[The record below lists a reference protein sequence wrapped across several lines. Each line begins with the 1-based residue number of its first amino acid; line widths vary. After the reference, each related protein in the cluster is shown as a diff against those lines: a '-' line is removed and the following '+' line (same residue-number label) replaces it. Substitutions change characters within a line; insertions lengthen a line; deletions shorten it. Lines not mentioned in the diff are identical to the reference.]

1 LSSFV
6 GGNTTTPSGP
16 FVPLCVL
23 DRKRKAKEQPH
34 PPTNTRNRQNR
45 PRKLDMST
53 TTTTYE
59 TRTYSS
65 DGNAA
70 SAAYKADDWLA
81 RKRWMGLSSCT
92 WILIAAVALILILVI
107 IGIVGA
113 LNNRRY

>member
-1 LSSFV
+1 M
-6 GGNTTTPSGP
+6 
-16 FVPLCVL
+16 
-23 DRKRKAKEQPH
+23 A
-34 PPTNTRNRQNR
+34 
-45 PRKLDMST
+45 T

-59 TRTYSS
+59 TRTYSV
-65 DGNAA
+65 DGEGAPI
-70 SAAYKADDWLA
+70 AYRADDWLA